1 MAIVKEIVR
10 NRCCRA
16 NRRSR
21 PIIPHALLSI
31 CPQLR
36 YAIDNDLIARLEF
49 SFDGRSS
56 TVLPEN
62 SYGKFF
68 KLSRAK
74 LTKHGRTVLLLKE
87 CRFRY
92 DSRRLGTLGIAYSSE
107 HVRPEES
114 LRVVQFLPNL
124 DGSCLWIDEIADAFD
139 TTKSEEHTSELQSLR
154 HL

>member
-1 MAIVKEIVR
+1 M
-10 NRCCRA
+10 
-16 NRRSR
+16 
-21 PIIPHALLSI
+21 
-31 CPQLR
+31 
-36 YAIDNDLIARLEF
+36 
-49 SFDGRSS
+49 DGRSS

-62 SYGKFF
+62 RYGKFF

-74 LTKHGRTVLLLKE
+74 LTKHYGTVLLLKE

-107 HVRPEES
+107 HFRPEES